1 MKRRFIPILAAL
13 TCVLLLAGCQKAGP
27 SPLPGSDVSS
37 SVPIPETEDTDQST
51 PSDSGSPLPDL
62 SVNQSP
68 GSSPD
73 EPEGPAVPVEP
84 SVPDDPPVQEEPA
97 ETPPP
102 VVEEPAPPVDNHT
115 LYTVSYTHLTLPTN

>member
-51 PSDSGSPLPDL
+51 PSDTGDTLPDL
-62 SVNQSP
+62 SVNQFPS
-68 GSSPD
+68 SSPMQLK
-73 EPEGPAVPVEP
+73 ALL
-84 SVPDDPPVQEEPA
+84 SLWSLRCQ
-97 ETPPP
+97 
-102 VVEEPAPPVDNHT
+102 
-115 LYTVSYTHLTLPTN
+115 TNLLSRGTR